1 MCTCVSHSVVS
12 NCLQLHGL
20 YPIRLLRPRDS
31 LGKNTGVGNHF
42 LIQGIFW
49 TPGLNS
55 GLLCCRQI
63 LYRLSQQINLGKPLS
78 LFFGFP
84 FITGHPSSSLSYRQC
99 SPKDGPM
106 FWRTKEL
113 SHIPWDRRRFSSY
126 QTELCADNNHVWTPT
141 VLPAE
146 AERCQASSQH

>member
-1 MCTCVSHSVVS
+1 MCTCVSRSVVS

-20 YPIRLLRPRDS
+20 YPIRLLHPRDS

-63 LYRLSQQINLGKPLS
+63 LYHLRHQELINLINEVNETFVFFFKPVSWL
-78 LFFGFP
+78 
-84 FITGHPSSSLSYRQC
+84 
-99 SPKDGPM
+99 K
-106 FWRTKEL
+106 
-113 SHIPWDRRRFSSY
+113 
-126 QTELCADNNHVWTPT
+126 
-141 VLPAE
+141 
-146 AERCQASSQH
+146 